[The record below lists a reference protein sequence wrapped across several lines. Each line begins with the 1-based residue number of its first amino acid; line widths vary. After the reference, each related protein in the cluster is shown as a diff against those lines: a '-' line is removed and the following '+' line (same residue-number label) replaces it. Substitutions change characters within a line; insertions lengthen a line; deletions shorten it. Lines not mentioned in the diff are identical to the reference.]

1 MADFVLNRRV
11 LARTAA
17 LMATAA
23 LTAGALIASS
33 ASAAVENGKA
43 APAFTATDSSGKP
56 VKLADYKGKTVVLEW
71 TNDGCPYVKKH
82 YGSGSMQKLQKEA
95 TADGVVWLS
104 IISSA
109 PGQQGYADAARANQ
123 LTKERGAAP
132 SSVLLDPKG
141 DLGHL
146 YNAKTTP
153 HMYIVDKSGT
163 LVYQGA
169 IDDKPTS
176 NPADLASAKNYVRTA
191 LAEVKAGKP
200 VSTAATVAYGCDVKY
215 SKSS

>member
-1 MADFVLNRRV
+1 MADYTINRRT
-11 LARTAA
+11 LARAAA

-33 ASAAVENGKA
+33 ASAAVETGKI
-43 APAFTATDSSGKP
+43 APAFTAIDSNGKT
-56 VKLADYKGKTVVLEW
+56 VKLADYRGKTVVLEW
-71 TNDGCPYVKKH
+71 TNDGCPYVRKH

-109 PGQQGYADAARANQ
+109 QGQQGYADGARANQ

-132 SSVLLDPKG
+132 TEVLLDPKG
-141 DLGHL
+141 AVGHL

-153 HMYIVDKSGT
+153 HMFIVDKAGT

-169 IDDKPTS
+169 IDDKATS
-176 NPADLASAKNYVRTA
+176 DPADLATSKNYVRAA

-200 VSTAATVAYGCDVKY
+200 VSTPATVSYGCTVKY
-215 SKSS
+215 N